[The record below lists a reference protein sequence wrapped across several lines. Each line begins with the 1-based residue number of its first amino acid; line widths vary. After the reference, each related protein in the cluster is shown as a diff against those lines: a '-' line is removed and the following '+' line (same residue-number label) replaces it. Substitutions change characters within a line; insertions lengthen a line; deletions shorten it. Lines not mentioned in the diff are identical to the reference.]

1 MERPRGGRSAYPGAR
16 PDAVAELR
24 DPNGRSATLII
35 ERKARIVAADIPRIV
50 QAVRRRAEGVP
61 FVVSSFLSPR
71 ARDLLAEAGAGYA
84 DGTGNLRLVVDT
96 PAIFVERSGADRDP
110 DPEARPLRSLKG
122 PGAGRV
128 VRALLDFVPPYGVRE
143 LAVTAGVGPA
153 SASRVVGILSR
164 DAIVTRG
171 DRGEVVDVDWK
182 ALLRRWTADYGV
194 YTSNRMLRCLEPRG
208 MSSLRNKL
216 PKLAPRYAVTGSLA
230 ASQRVRETPTK
241 LVALYVDNV
250 GEAAESLGL
259 RTTESGANV
268 VLLEPFDSVVFER
281 TWKEEGIAFAALSQ
295 VCADLSTGGGREP
308 AEGEAL
314 IRWMESN
321 VDAWRA

>member
-1 MERPRGGRSAYPGAR
+1 
-16 PDAVAELR
+16 LR

-35 ERKARIVAADIPRIV
+35 ERKPRIIAADIPRMV
-50 QAVRRRAEGVP
+50 LAVRRRAEGVP

-71 ARDLLAEAGAGYA
+71 TRELLAEAGAGYA
-84 DGTGNLRLVVDT
+84 DATGNLRLVLDT

-110 DPEARPLRSLKG
+110 EPEARPLRSLKG

-128 VRALLDFVPPYGVRE
+128 VRALLDFLPPYGVRE
-143 LAVTAGVGPA
+143 LAARAGVGPA
-153 SASRVVGILSR
+153 SASRVVEILSR

-171 DRGEVVDVDWK
+171 DRGKVVEVEWK
-182 ALLRRWTADYGV
+182 ALLRRWTVDYGV
-194 YTSNRMLRCLEPRG
+194 YTSNRVTRCLEPRG
-208 MSSLRNKL
+208 LPNLRNKL

-241 LVALYVDNV
+241 LVALYVESA
-250 GEAAESLGL
+250 GEAVASLGL

-268 VLLEPFDSVVFER
+268 VLLEPFDPVVFER
-281 TWKEEGIAFAALSQ
+281 TWKDDGVTFAALSQ

-314 IRWMESN
+314 LRWMESN